1 MMLKLLMRR
10 VWQLGL
16 LATAAVVALV
26 VGTGSAS
33 AAPATPAPAPG
44 ASDITT
50 LIETILKSLNVPG
63 LPGGTT
69 PQAADATKQMVV
81 VTAPVATSQ
90 TATLTAFEKDDAGVW
105 KPVIGPTKAWLGEKG
120 MGKAQDNVYRT
131 PQGTFPLDQAFGR
144 QENPGTKMPYF
155 KADTQD
161 WWDSDPK
168 SPTYNTHVR
177 QAQSPGGDSE
187 NLYNMGPVYDYAVNV
202 AHNPNRVP
210 GDASAI
216 FLHVSDNQ
224 PTWGCIAIER
234 QKMIDVLKWLDPTKS
249 PKITIGVNV
258 DAPKDAPA
266 PEASPNGDI
275 IGGVLGNLAALIPD
289 TLKGLIPTTS

>member
-1 MMLKLLMRR
+1 M
-10 VWQLGL
+10 
-16 LATAAVVALV
+16 AAVVALA
-26 VGTGSAS
+26 TGAGQAA
-33 AAPATPAPAPG
+33 AAPTTPAPTAPT
-44 ASDITT
+44 SDVTA
-50 LIETILKSLNVPG
+50 LLENILKSLNVPG
-63 LPGGTT
+63 APGQPSSPT
-69 PQAADATKQMVV
+69 ADATKQMIV

-90 TATLTAFEKDDAGVW
+90 TATLTAFEKDEAGVW

-144 QENPGTKMPYF
+144 QANPGTKMPYF

-161 WWDSDPK
+161 WWDSNPK

-177 QAQSPGGDSE
+177 QQASPGGDSE
-187 NLYNMGPVYDYAVNV
+187 NLYNMGSAYDYAVNV

-216 FLHVSDNQ
+216 FLHVSTNE
-224 PTWGCIAIER
+224 PTWGCISIDR
-234 QKMIDVLKWLDPTKS
+234 QMMIDVLKWLDPAKS

-266 PEASPNGDI
+266 VEASPNGDL
-275 IGGVLGNLAALIPD
+275 IGGVLGNLATLIPD
-289 TLKGLIPTTS
+289 TLKGLIPATS